1 MEVVAI
7 NQISPDQVI
16 FFTWGFVTINATL
29 VYTWLVM
36 GILVVGSMVI
46 TRNLSTDRT
55 LSRWQNLL
63 EVIVGAIRSEIR

>member
-16 FFTWGFVTINATL
+16 LFSWWFVTISATL

-36 GILVVGSMVI
+36 GVLVI
-46 TRNLSTDRT
+46 
-55 LSRWQNLL
+55 
-63 EVIVGAIRSEIR
+63 